1 MSDNTKSLQKFEA
14 DLNIIQKLGDEP
26 NTDNNLNAAEL
37 KEKFDEAAN
46 IIQRYINE
54 VLIPYTEGK
63 ANGKHAEQH
72 AKDGA
77 DPVTPLSIDALPL
90 EGNGAETPMT
100 GDIYRKASTGVSGH
114 RIHQGDRQAVLY
126 SYVNLGAGDTYRA
139 LEVNAPDGAY
149 SELAKAL
156 SFVERKNGVEK
167 RYNIVHDGA
176 LGNLGLPQL
185 AVGTYVG
192 TGAYG
197 EANPNSITFPFP
209 PKLIWIHGKM
219 RSGKSAIVNGTL
231 DRLYWDTSY
240 SWGVQSGLGGSPG
253 VFNVTGNTV
262 SWYTTNLSGGGDYS
276 SDKTVIPYGQLNG
289 PGETYTYLAIG

>member
-1 MSDNTKSLQKFEA
+1 MSDNTKTLAKFDA

-63 ANGKHAEQH
+63 ANEKHAEQH
-72 AKDGA
+72 AKDGT

-90 EGNGAETPMT
+90 AGNSVANPMT
-100 GDIYRKASTGVSGH
+100 GDLYRKASSGVSGH
-114 RIHQGDRQAVLY
+114 RLSQGDKQAVLY
-126 SYVNLGAGDTYRA
+126 SYVNLSSGDTYRA

-149 SELAKAL
+149 SELSKAL

-167 RYNIVHDGA
+167 RYNIIHDGA

-185 AVGTYVG
+185 AVGSYVG
-192 TGAYG
+192 TGTY
-197 EANPNSITFPFP
+197 
-209 PKLIWIHGKM
+209 
-219 RSGKSAIVNGTL
+219 GKSKPNKLTFNFKPKVIIFYGKVRDYTKSGRKFPVIALCDSGEYYCMTHS
-231 DRLYWDTSY
+231 DHTY
-240 SWGVQSGLGGSPG
+240 GVMSVS
-253 VFNVTGNTV
+253 GNTV
-262 SWYTTNLSGGGDYS
+262 SWYTTNTYDAAYEEYAPFVPCS
-276 SDKTVIPYGQLNG
+276 QMNG
-289 PGETYTYLAIG
+289 AGETYHYVAIG

>member
-1 MSDNTKSLQKFEA
+1 MSDNTKNLQKFEA

-46 IIQRYINE
+46 IIQQYINE

-63 ANGKHAEQH
+63 ANGTHAEQH
-72 AKDGA
+72 AKDGT

-90 EGNGAETPMT
+90 AGNSVANPMT
-100 GDIYRKASTGVSGH
+100 GDLYRKASSGVSGH
-114 RIHQGDRQAVLY
+114 RLHQGDRQAVLY
-126 SYVNLGAGDTYRA
+126 SYVNLGSGDTYRA

-149 SELAKAL
+149 SELSKAL

-185 AVGTYVG
+185 AVGSYVG
-192 TGAYG
+192 TGTYG
-197 EANPNSITFPFP
+197 QANPTSITFPFP
-209 PKLIWIHGKM
+209 PKLFWLHGKV
-219 RSGKSAIVNGTL
+219 RYGNNVIVTAL
-231 DRLYWDTSY
+231 LEKLYWDTSY
-240 SWGVQSGLGGSPG
+240 SVGSNGGIGGSTG
-253 VFNVTGNTV
+253 VFSMTGNTV
-262 SWYTTNLSGGGDYS
+262 SWYTTNTSSGYTEDNVN
-276 SDKTVIPYGQLNG
+276 VIPYGQMNG
-289 PGETYTYLAIG
+289 PGETYQYIAIG